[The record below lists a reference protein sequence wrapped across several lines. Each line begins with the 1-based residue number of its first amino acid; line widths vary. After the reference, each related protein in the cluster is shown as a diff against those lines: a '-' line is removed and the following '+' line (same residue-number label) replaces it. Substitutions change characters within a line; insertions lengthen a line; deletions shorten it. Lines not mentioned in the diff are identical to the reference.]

1 MKLLFSS
8 SDILEIGRVGREF
21 VEAGI
26 PCGVRYDPPKE
37 GVSPTAPYAELWVQ
51 NEKDFYR
58 AVVLFLR
65 LGAGSL
71 IGVQNFSRM
80 QTGLRPECVPVAQS
94 ARAETQW
101 VG

>member
-1 MKLLFSS
+1 MKLFVSIMKLLFSS

-37 GVSPTAPYAELWVQ
+37 GLSPSAPYAELWVQ
-51 NEKDFYR
+51 NEKDYYR

-65 LGAGSL
+65 LGGGSL

-80 QTGLRPECVPVAQS
+80 QTG
-94 ARAETQW
+94 ARAECLQAA
-101 VG
+101 

>member
-8 SDILEIGRVGREF
+8 SDIVEIGRVGREF

-26 PCGVRYDPPKE
+26 PCGVRYDPPKD
-37 GVSPTAPYAELWVQ
+37 GASPTAPYAELWVQ
-51 NEKDFYR
+51 NERDFYR

-80 QTGLRPECVPVAQS
+80 QSAAKQDRLVAH
-94 ARAETQW
+94 
-101 VG
+101 

>member
-8 SDILEIGRVGREF
+8 SDIVEIGRVGREF

-37 GVSPTAPYAELWVQ
+37 GTSPTAPYAELWVQ
-51 NEKDFYR
+51 NERDFYR
-58 AVVLFLR
+58 AVSIFLR

-71 IGVQNFSRM
+71 IGVQNFSRG
-80 QTGLRPECVPVAQS
+80 QTVANGDRLV
-94 ARAETQW
+94 AH
-101 VG
+101 